1 MLFPRTRVPQYT
13 GKTRAGLTSGF
24 EVGPG
29 DHRYCGR
36 QNHQHERD
44 WRSELCIIGCV
55 SFCVSWISLWIATT
69 IPRNCFGGWAVSES
83 GLSASLP
90 WRVRPSSINPIFY
103 GSPIVVSC
111 SGCFSGL
118 DAFSPYNLARGC
130 PATPCRTTGRL
141 AAPLPC
147 SSRTK
152 SNFPSDHSHP

>member
-36 QNHQHERD
+36 QNHQHENEAG
-44 WRSELCIIGCV
+44 SGYNCV
-55 SFCVSWISLWIATT
+55 SCCVVGFRFGLQHTRPSIVG
-69 IPRNCFGGWAVSES
+69 FGGWAVSES